1 MSDNAPDRHINMD
14 KKIEDNDAYKRQPH
28 ERDESPD
35 GQATG
40 VTGIGKQAASD
51 LANGLV
57 DTDLRVTPGL
67 PPEAGGSGQAQPQ
80 PDRTDAMR
88 DQDVVPKE
96 KGNPA

>member
-14 KKIEDNDAYKRQPH
+14 KKIEDDDSYQRQPH

-57 DTDLRVTPGL
+57 DTDLRNTPGV
-67 PPEAGGSGQAQPQ
+67 PPSSSGSGQAQPQ
-80 PDRTDAMR
+80 PDRGDAMR
-88 DQDVVPKE
+88 DHDVVPKE